1 MAGPAWTVEAVFRKL
16 QKCSP
21 SYILRLGQGST
32 LGCSHLALECQ
43 AKTTLPK
50 HSRHCDHDHC
60 LLLTLNPPPRTRT
73 TNTRPRNNA
82 FPDPHTLW
90 HGIVAPRNCEKAKL
104 LPVSALLQLDSVA
117 LGPTGS
123 DKWKLTSLAA
133 AATCTI
139 VTVAI

>member
-1 MAGPAWTVEAVFRKL
+1 MDGRSCVPQTSEVLPELYITARSGFDSRMFASSMGV
-16 QKCSP
+16 P
-21 SYILRLGQGST
+21 S
-32 LGCSHLALECQ
+32 
-43 AKTTLPK
+43 KTTLPK

-123 DKWKLTSLAA
+123 DKWKLTFLAA